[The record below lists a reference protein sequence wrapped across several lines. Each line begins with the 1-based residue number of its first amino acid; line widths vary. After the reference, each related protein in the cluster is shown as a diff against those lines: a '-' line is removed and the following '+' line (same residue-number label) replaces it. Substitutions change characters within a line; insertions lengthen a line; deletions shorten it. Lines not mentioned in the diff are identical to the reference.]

1 MTTAGYDC
9 KVAFTGYGET
19 DSFNSGWFTSADEA
33 QDYIWGITDYKSL
46 TNISLGL
53 AEAQKLVEGNTGRNT
68 AVILISDG
76 TPHKGNQDFP
86 SDMAYYGYAQAEA
99 IKAAGADIYGVLH
112 AITGGVITDKA
123 EEVMTTI
130 CGEGNYFT
138 AYDTEG
144 FSQAIN
150 DAISVSYGE
159 FVLTDT
165 VDPAL
170 DVYKRQAGN
179 ETNTVPRTARRSILP
194 MIKITTDS
202 TCDLP
207 RSLLEQHDI
216 TVIPLGIVKAGRLY
230 QDGVDIRIEDIAAHV
245 DAGGDITT
253 TNAVNIADYE
263 DVFRRMTERY
273 DAVIHINIGMQFSSC
288 HQNTKLAAE
297 EVPEV
302 YVVDLSLI
310 HI

>member
-1 MTTAGYDC
+1 
-9 KVAFTGYGET
+9 
-19 DSFNSGWFTSADEA
+19 
-33 QDYIWGITDYKSL
+33 
-46 TNISLGL
+46 
-53 AEAQKLVEGNTGRNT
+53 
-68 AVILISDG
+68 
-76 TPHKGNQDFP
+76 
-86 SDMAYYGYAQAEA
+86 
-99 IKAAGADIYGVLH
+99 
-112 AITGGVITDKA
+112 
-123 EEVMTTI
+123 
-130 CGEGNYFT
+130 
-138 AYDTEG
+138 
-144 FSQAIN
+144 
-150 DAISVSYGE
+150 
-159 FVLTDT
+159 
-165 VDPAL
+165 
-170 DVYKRQAGN
+170 
-179 ETNTVPRTARRSILP
+179 

-288 HQNTKLAAE
+288 HQNAKLAAE

-302 YVVDLSLI
+302 YVVDSSNLTVGHGMLVLAAAEAAEAGKSVSEILDLVANLLKLHPCVEVIGGKMSVTKKYRGSMEKVVGDYVRERLTGRTDIDTRRIFLVDTCRTPGLREAAKASLEADGRFQEI
-310 HI
+310 IESKAGCTIFCHCGPDTLGIIFLRK